1 MSTFGALKF
10 GPRSYR
16 LGAIAITALI
26 AGSPLAQ
33 AQGTAAAGED
43 VFKKCRACHDVGDG
57 AKNKVGPLL
66 NGIVGRKAGTV
77 EGFTYSDANKAAGA
91 AGLIW
96 TEAELNTYLLDPR
109 KHMPS
114 NKMAFA
120 GLKDDQDRADV
131 IAYLKTFK

>member
-1 MSTFGALKF
+1 MTIRRNGLVAAACGFAAMAMTGPAL
-10 GPRSYR
+10 
-16 LGAIAITALI
+16 
-26 AGSPLAQ
+26 
-33 AQGTAAAGED
+33 AQGTGDAKAGED
-43 VFKKCRACHDVGDG
+43 VFKKCRTCHDVGDA

-77 EGFTYSDANKAAGA
+77 EGFNYSDANKKAGNG
-91 AGLIW
+91 GLAW
-96 TEAELNTYLLDPR
+96 TEAELNAYLLDPR
-109 KHMPS
+109 KHMPG